1 VKKQSERPHR
11 RADLLTIRLI
21 GEILADHAI
30 DGSTRHPIGLFFPDR
45 LAARE

>member
-11 RADLLTIRLI
+11 RADLL
-21 GEILADHAI
+21 AI
-30 DGSTRHPIGLFFPDR
+30 DGSTRYPIGLLSPAR